1 MQRWGRCAAAA
12 GWQGPLG
19 AGRAGRRLAAA
30 TGAGMRPGARW
41 KKPVLPDGHG
51 VPAGSCT
58 YSLLHCNHCHRL
70 TMQTPP
76 LPWPLSCQRH
86 LAGQALAALC
96 AASMQL
102 QPRAAAR
109 RLAQQLLHTTGRT
122 IRPGTS
128 FTQRAGAAR
137 YRCEA
142 PRTLCARR
150 LLCGTRFVVMP
161 QPPPALPAARWC
173 CDAAS
178 ARLFSM
184 ARFVRAARRQRR
196 AGDQRAVVPCVRGD

>member
-1 MQRWGRCAAAA
+1 VQSLPSTDQPNTAFA
-12 GWQGPLG
+12 
-19 AGRAGRRLAAA
+19 LA
-30 TGAGMRPGARW
+30 
-41 KKPVLPDGHG
+41 
-51 VPAGSCT
+51 
-58 YSLLHCNHCHRL
+58 
-70 TMQTPP
+70 
-76 LPWPLSCQRH
+76 LSCQRH

-161 QPPPALPAARWC
+161 QPPPALPAA
-173 CDAAS
+173 
-178 ARLFSM
+178 
-184 ARFVRAARRQRR
+184 ARRPTRPQLVYFLWRASCARRGANAAPLSSGRSFRVCAATSGQATWMVRELGRSSR
-196 AGDQRAVVPCVRGD
+196 AG